1 MSFGFAW
8 CEVDKSAV
16 DDYEKVIR
24 SCSCVISE
32 DPSISMIVKEELPAY
47 LTGQKSLD
55 DVIKIINDRAKT
67 VVSERG

>member
-1 MSFGFAW
+1 MSSGLAW

-16 DDYEKVIR
+16 DVYEKVIR
-24 SCSCVISE
+24 SCSCSISE
-32 DPSISMIVKEELPAY
+32 DPSISVIVKEEMPAY

-55 DVIKIINDRAKT
+55 DIIKIINDRSKT